1 MNPAEPDAMLTTI
14 KPVKSQSKQAGQEYT
29 VFTND
34 QQLFKIA
41 TQVTWYKS
49 YNWKDFFAILG
60 GIHTLMS
67 FVGCIG
73 TLTANT
79 GPSDLLKSSFRG
91 VEKILSGKNF
101 LQNTT
106 ALRICVEKILRSILQ
121 DESIPILIV

>member
-1 MNPAEPDAMLTTI
+1 MNPAEPDAMVTTI
-14 KPVKSQSKQAGQEYT
+14 KLVKSQSKQAGQEYT

-49 YNWKDFFAILG
+49 YNWKGFFAILG
-60 GIHTLMS
+60 GIHTLMT

-73 TLTANT
+73 TLIANT
-79 GPSDLLKSSFRG
+79 GPSDLLKSSFGG

-106 ALRICVEKILRSILQ
+106 ALRICVEKILQSILQ